1 MSVHYRVAPNI
12 ALIKYWGKLDSSLL
26 IPLSSSLS
34 LTLSIED
41 LYTETE
47 VSFYFPENEKEL
59 NDILNL
65 NGVDTP
71 ITSRLKKM
79 ISFFRGLHQKEQKED
94 NASDKINASEEEKKE
109 QVLLSSNEGSLPSL
123 RIISTNNF
131 PTAAGY

>member
-12 ALIKYWGKLDSSLL
+12 ALIKYWGKLDSSQL

-47 VSFYFPENEKEL
+47 IAFYFPENEIEPKDL
-59 NDILNL
+59 LNL

-71 ITSRLKKM
+71 INSRLKKM
-79 ISFFRGLHQKEQKED
+79 ISFFRGRYEKEQEK
-94 NASDKINASEEEKKE
+94 NNIKDKI
-109 QVLLSSNEGSLPSL
+109 V
-123 RIISTNNF
+123 
-131 PTAAGY
+131 